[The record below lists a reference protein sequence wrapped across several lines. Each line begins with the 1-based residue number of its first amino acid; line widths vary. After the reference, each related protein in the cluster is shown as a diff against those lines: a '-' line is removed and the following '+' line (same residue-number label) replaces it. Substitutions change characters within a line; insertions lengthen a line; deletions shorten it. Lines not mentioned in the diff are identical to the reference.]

1 MKTLANCTPKE
12 FAVQTLKIANRIK
25 KYYGGIER
33 IKEKFGVNENTDA
46 NQNDDTK
53 IIDNECIFE
62 VLNYICGDNID
73 ETMSLCGELCFMD
86 GEKFG
91 SLDPSNGD
99 EDGIEALVT
108 IFNCKRVISFFTT
121 ALGLKKLIDKL

>member
-1 MKTLANCTPKE
+1 MKTIANCTSKE

-33 IKEKFGVNENTDA
+33 IKEKFGKNENTD
-46 NQNDDTK
+46 TK
-53 IIDNECIFE
+53 ITDNESIFE
-62 VLNYICGDNID
+62 ILNYICDDNID

-86 GEKFG
+86 GEKFAN
-91 SLDPSNGD
+91 LDPSNGD

>member
-25 KYYGGIER
+25 NYYSGIER
-33 IKEKFGVNENTDA
+33 IKEKFKDVEDVGHEN
-46 NQNDDTK
+46 
-53 IIDNECIFE
+53 IFE
-62 VLNYICGDNID
+62 TINYICGDNID
-73 ETMSLCGELCFMD
+73 ETMALCGELCFMD

-91 SLDPSNGD
+91 ALDPSNGD

>member
-33 IKEKFGVNENTDA
+33 IKEKFSENKNTD
-46 NQNDDTK
+46 
-53 IIDNECIFE
+53 NESIFE
-62 VLNYICGDNID
+62 ILNYICGDNID

-86 GEKFG
+86 GEKFAN
-91 SLDPSNGD
+91 LDPQNGD
-99 EDGIEALVT
+99 EDGIETLVT

>member
-12 FAVQTLKIANRIK
+12 FAVQTLKIANRVK

-33 IKEKFGVNENTDA
+33 IKEKFSENKNTD
-46 NQNDDTK
+46 
-53 IIDNECIFE
+53 NESIFE
-62 VLNYICGDNID
+62 ILKYICGDNID

-86 GEKFG
+86 GEKFAN
-91 SLDPSNGD
+91 LDPLNDD

-108 IFNCKRVISFFTT
+108 IFNSKRVISFFTT
-121 ALGLKKLIDKL
+121 LLNLQKISRML